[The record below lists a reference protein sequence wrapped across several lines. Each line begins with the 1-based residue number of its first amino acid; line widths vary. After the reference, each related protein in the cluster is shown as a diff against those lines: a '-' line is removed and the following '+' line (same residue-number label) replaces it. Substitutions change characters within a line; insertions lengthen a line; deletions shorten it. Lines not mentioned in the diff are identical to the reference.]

1 MKRPVK
7 ERGFQSAVSLPLVVE
22 GPSIGALTVQGDV
35 INAFGAIEVEAPAAP
50 RRRPEELLR
59 RVGELVSRAA
69 DRPGNA
75 QA

>member
-1 MKRPVK
+1 
-7 ERGFQSAVSLPLVVE
+7 
-22 GPSIGALTVQGDV
+22 LTVQGDV